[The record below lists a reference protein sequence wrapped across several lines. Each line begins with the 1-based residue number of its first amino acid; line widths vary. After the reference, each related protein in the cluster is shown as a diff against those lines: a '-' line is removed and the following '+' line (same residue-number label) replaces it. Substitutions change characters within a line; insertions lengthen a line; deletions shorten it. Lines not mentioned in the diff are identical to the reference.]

1 MSPRKKSSNPYE
13 IILLGFFQENPL
25 HGYDLFKVISQPG
38 GISDIWHVNQSN
50 LYAMLDNLEENGYL
64 ISHLMQIGNTPVRKE
79 YHITQ
84 AGTTRFEK
92 WMVEPVLHG
101 RDMRQMFL
109 AKLFFAVKDKPETA
123 LRLVTTQKSI
133 ANAWKSSILENM
145 RELTIEDEYD
155 RLVYTSRLRQ
165 IDAWLDWLNECMDSQ
180 IINREAAWS
189 SRT

>member
-13 IILLGFFQENPL
+13 IILLGFFLENPL
-25 HGYDLFKVISQPG
+25 HGYDLYKIISQPG

-79 YHITQ
+79 YHITH
-84 AGTTRFEK
+84 AGTARFEK
-92 WMVEPVLHG
+92 WIVEPVMHG

-109 AKLFFAVKDKPETA
+109 AKLFFAVRDKPDTA

-155 RLVYTSRLRQ
+155 RLVFASRLRQ
-165 IDAWLDWLNECMDSQ
+165 IDAWLDWLDECMSSQ
-180 IINREAAWS
+180 IINRNASVSA
-189 SRT
+189 